1 MLGRLLNRGPLVA
14 ETTASELAR
23 EIHEGTSL
31 QIVDVRE
38 LDEWHGGRIPGSIH
52 IPLGQLGQRV
62 GELDA
67 QTRVVAVCRT
77 GNRSTWATMTL
88 QNSGFQDV
96 VNLDGGIVAWAR
108 ADLPIER

>member
-14 ETTASELAR
+14 ETTATELAQ
-23 EIHEGTSL
+23 EIQEGAAL

-38 LDEWHGGRIPGSIH
+38 AGEWRGGRIPGSIH

-62 GELDA
+62 GELDP

-77 GNRSTWATMTL
+77 GNRSTWATMAL
-88 QNSGFQDV
+88 QNAGFSDV
-96 VNLDGGIVAWAR
+96 VNLDGGVVAWAR
-108 ADLPIER
+108 AGLPIER

>member
-38 LDEWHGGRIPGSIH
+38 LDEWLSHAGVSPIIRLASGAS
-52 IPLGQLGQRV
+52 
-62 GELDA
+62 
-67 QTRVVAVCRT
+67 RT
-77 GNRSTWATMTL
+77 L
-88 QNSGFQDV
+88 VD
-96 VNLDGGIVAWAR
+96 
-108 ADLPIER
+108 